1 VPFVPFVAK
10 ICLTTSELSSFF
22 NLPRISIAYLSPPL
36 SFANVMSSSD
46 RASVMFFRASEACAP
61 AGYKL

>member
-1 VPFVPFVAK
+1 
-10 ICLTTSELSSFF
+10 
-22 NLPRISIAYLSPPL
+22 L